1 MEFEE
6 NEEIRKYKLKNCLN
20 CEKSSDLEDL
30 DELFCQGCGSPL
42 INRCSDYKCDN
53 ILPAEAA
60 FCKYCGSQSTFFNL
74 NLVKPTKAPKI
85 VEDDF
90 DDLPF

>member
-42 INRCSDYKCDN
+42 INRCS
-53 ILPAEAA
+53 
-60 FCKYCGSQSTFFNL
+60 